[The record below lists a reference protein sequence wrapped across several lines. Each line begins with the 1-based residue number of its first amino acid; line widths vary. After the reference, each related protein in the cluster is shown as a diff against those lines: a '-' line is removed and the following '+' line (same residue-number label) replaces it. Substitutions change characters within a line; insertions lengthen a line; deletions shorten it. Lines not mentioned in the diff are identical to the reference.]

1 MTCMKLRLLGIQ
13 QRILQSNFAEWL
25 DQSSMHTITDQLDKY
40 HKDRIDYQRLQM
52 SIISQ
57 VQRMLRLANDET
69 TVCKEVCD
77 ASRNTG
83 QATPNDYLLFETKLG
98 LLRRREEILRDI
110 DNLRGEIMTV
120 EEALF
125 EWSIRQFE
133 FAIQQYLNLARTGQ
147 VNPIVRNQQLLEAEQ
162 WETMTPERDQKKA
175 QVMFLQQELADLEP
189 TIDSVSEEIEE
200 AGVIARLSELA
211 ANKLVLL
218 QRCRLRERL
227 NADPADDDDLLGH
240 RVAPGPDITAELAQG
255 ARPWDL

>member
-1 MTCMKLRLLGIQ
+1 MTYMKLRLLGIQ
-13 QRILQSNFAEWL
+13 QRILQGNLAEWL
-25 DQSSMHTITDQLDKY
+25 EQSSMYTINDQLDKY

-52 SIISQ
+52 NIISQ

-77 ASRNTG
+77 APRNTG

-133 FAIQQYLNLARTGQ
+133 FAIEQYLNLARTGQ
-147 VNPIVRNQQLLEAEQ
+147 VNPNVRNQQLLEAQQREP
-162 WETMTPERDQKKA
+162 MTPGRDQKKA

-189 TIDSVSEEIEE
+189 TIESVSEKIEE
-200 AGVIARLSELA
+200 TGVIARLPNLA

-227 NADPADDDDLLGH
+227 NADPADDDDLII
-240 RVAPGPDITAELAQG
+240 RA
-255 ARPWDL
+255 